1 MRLKLSIGLTYN
13 LGNYQSLRLD
23 LGTEWDTEQT
33 HPGDHTI
40 QREFEA
46 KEITLTQN
54 LNAMARRQKAKIK
67 ND

>member
-23 LGTEWDTEQT
+23 LGTEWDVSDDL
-33 HPGDHTI
+33 GDHRI

-46 KEITLTQN
+46 KEITLTNN
-54 LNAMARRQKAKIK
+54 LNGMARRQKAKIK

>member
-23 LGTEWDTEQT
+23 LGTEWDV
-33 HPGDHTI
+33 HDNLGDHSI

-54 LNAMARRQKAKIK
+54 LNNMARRQKAKIK

>member
-1 MRLKLSIGLTYN
+1 MRLKLSVGLTYN

-23 LGTEWDTEQT
+23 LGSEWDVSDGLE
-33 HPGDHTI
+33 DHVI

-46 KEITLTQN
+46 METTLTQN
-54 LNAMARRQKAKIK
+54 LNNMARRQKAKIK